1 MNNETKKIGARMIP
15 HFSDETGCYLSQ
27 GNVIWKYDYKTEKL
41 RKVIVIKNIGAG
53 VFERLKFAIKN
64 SSIFLNYLSHSFG
77 IGNISVSQHKH
88 LIAFYDGLYYSNLN
102 SVVSAP
108 MERIDAYSELKISP
122 PLFAGVAA
130 HQQSGNFY
138 FGEYINTDKDVRII
152 KFCPE
157 NQHISVVHT
166 FKAGVVKHIHGIFYD
181 EYRNR
186 LWVTT
191 GDKDKQCRILYTD
204 DEFKTLQTLGEGDQS
219 WRAVSVI
226 PLEHGLL
233 WGTDAGKD
241 ATEEDINKIFYYN
254 FTNQERSEI
263 GTIGNP
269 AYHSARILGGGAL
282 IGCNFEPGRK
292 QDTELASSIWCG
304 FGDQCLTWRKLAKFD
319 YAPGNVKWASKYGY
333 VYLPKGLLHSSHI
346 FYAVLNTNERDF
358 ATYSIRLDRLQP
370 TQ

>member
-1 MNNETKKIGARMIP
+1 MKNETKKIGLRMIP
-15 HFSDETGCYLSQ
+15 HFSDETGCYLGQ
-27 GNVIWKYDYKTEKL
+27 GNVIWKYDYQTEKL
-41 RKVIVIKNIGAG
+41 CKVSVIKNAGAG
-53 VFERLKFAIKN
+53 IVERTKSAIKN
-64 SSIFLNYLSHSFG
+64 SSVFLNYLSRSFG
-77 IGNISVSQHKH
+77 VGNISVSQRKH
-88 LIAFYDGLYYSNLN
+88 LIAFYDGLYYSNI
-102 SVVSAP
+102 SSGAPKP
-108 MERIDAYSELKISP
+108 MERIDGYSELKISP

-157 NQHISVVHT
+157 NRQLSVVCM

-181 EYRNR
+181 EFRNR

-191 GDKDKQCRILYTD
+191 GDKDEQCQIMYTD

-226 PLEHGLL
+226 ALEHGLL

-241 ATEEDINKIFYYN
+241 ARKEDINKIFYYN
-254 FTNQERSEI
+254 FETKQRSEVA
-263 GTIGNP
+263 TIGNP
-269 AYHSARILGGGAL
+269 AYHSASIKGGGAL

-292 QDTELASSIWCG
+292 QDTETASSIWHG
-304 FGDQCLTWRKLAKFD
+304 VGEQYITWTKLAKFD
-319 YAPGNVKWASKYGY
+319 YAPGNVRWASKYGY
-333 VYLPKGLLHSSHI
+333 VYLPKGVLHPTHI

-358 ATYSIRLDRLQP
+358 ATYSMRIQ
-370 TQ
+370 